1 MPIRSAITMAGV
13 GTSPPR
19 SRAAAEALIATRDDS
34 NKPGKDGR
42 MSAKLRATHVPEN
55 VNVGSLCTARRP
67 RPRRAYCPRSRPEL
81 TDFLPLSRGPRLE
94 ALCHRWPWPI
104 PAGKRPTSV
113 DRPQTVRSRIG
124 ELHEK
129 SSLFIRP
136 SRCEKVAAACQR
148 LLLSHSAA
156 LPCKLCDQRDC
167 S

>member
-1 MPIRSAITMAGV
+1 MTA
-13 GTSPPR
+13 TSQAKTDECPPNFAPPMCWKTSMLDR
-19 SRAAAEALIATRDDS
+19 
-34 NKPGKDGR
+34 
-42 MSAKLRATHVPEN
+42 
-55 VNVGSLCTARRP
+55 CARG
-67 RPRRAYCPRSRPEL
+67 EG
-81 TDFLPLSRGPRLE
+81 RGPDVGIALARAPNLRISCHRAEVLGFE

-156 LPCKLCDQRDC
+156 LP
-167 S
+167 